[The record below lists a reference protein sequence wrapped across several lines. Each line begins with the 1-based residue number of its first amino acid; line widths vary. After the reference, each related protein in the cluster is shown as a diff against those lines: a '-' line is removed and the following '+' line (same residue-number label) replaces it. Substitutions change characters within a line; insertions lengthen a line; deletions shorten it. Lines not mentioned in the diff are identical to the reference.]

1 MITFNS
7 ETSFTLKNQ
16 KKLVKWISDVISS
29 EGFQVGE
36 INYIF
41 CNDSYLN
48 KINQEFLNHD
58 TFTDIISF
66 DYTLGKEVGGDIFI
80 SIERVLEN
88 AEKFNEVSDK
98 AFSFVHIDVDLYQPT
113 IDSLE
118 FFWKKLVDGGFI
130 VVDDYGSS
138 QFPGAGIAVDEFLK
152 EHKASFFYKVP
163 MGACFIMK

>member
-29 EGFQVGE
+29 EAFQVGE

-58 TFTDIISF
+58 TFTDVISF
-66 DYTLGKEVGGDIFI
+66 DYTLGKEIGGDIFI

-88 AEKFNEVSDK
+88 AEKFNEVFENELHRVMIHGILHFMGYKDK
-98 AFSFVHIDVDLYQPT
+98 T
-113 IDSLE
+113 
-118 FFWKKLVDGGFI
+118 KKEKTLMRTKE
-130 VVDDYGSS
+130 
-138 QFPGAGIAVDEFLK
+138 DENIFTLK
-152 EHKASFFYKVP
+152 H
-163 MGACFIMK
+163 

>member
-58 TFTDIISF
+58 TFTDVISF

-88 AEKFNEVSDK
+88 AQKFNEVFENELYRVMIHGILHFMGYKDK
-98 AFSFVHIDVDLYQPT
+98 T
-113 IDSLE
+113 
-118 FFWKKLVDGGFI
+118 KKEKTLMRTKEDEKIFI
-130 VVDDYGSS
+130 
-138 QFPGAGIAVDEFLK
+138 LNT
-152 EHKASFFYKVP
+152 
-163 MGACFIMK
+163 

>member
-7 ETSFTLKNQ
+7 ETSFTLKNH
-16 KKLVKWISDVISS
+16 KKLVKWIGDVISS

-88 AEKFNEVSDK
+88 AEKFNEVFENELYRVMIHGILHFMGYKDK
-98 AFSFVHIDVDLYQPT
+98 T
-113 IDSLE
+113 
-118 FFWKKLVDGGFI
+118 KKEKTLMRTKE
-130 VVDDYGSS
+130 
-138 QFPGAGIAVDEFLK
+138 DENIFTLNT
-152 EHKASFFYKVP
+152 
-163 MGACFIMK
+163 

>member
-16 KKLVKWISDVISS
+16 KKLVEWISDVVSS

-41 CNDSYLN
+41 CDDVYLH

-88 AEKFNEVSDK
+88 AEKFNEVFENELHRVMIHGILHFMGYKDK
-98 AFSFVHIDVDLYQPT
+98 T
-113 IDSLE
+113 
-118 FFWKKLVDGGFI
+118 KKEKTLMRTKEDEKIFI
-130 VVDDYGSS
+130 
-138 QFPGAGIAVDEFLK
+138 LNT
-152 EHKASFFYKVP
+152 
-163 MGACFIMK
+163 

>member
-1 MITFNS
+1 VITFNS
-7 ETSFTLKNQ
+7 ETSFTLKNH
-16 KKLVKWISDVISS
+16 KKLVKWIGDVISS

-80 SIERVLEN
+80 STERVLEN
-88 AEKFNEVSDK
+88 AEKFNEVFENELYRVMIHGILHFMGYKDK
-98 AFSFVHIDVDLYQPT
+98 T
-113 IDSLE
+113 
-118 FFWKKLVDGGFI
+118 KKEKTLMRTKEDEKIFI
-130 VVDDYGSS
+130 
-138 QFPGAGIAVDEFLK
+138 LNT
-152 EHKASFFYKVP
+152 
-163 MGACFIMK
+163 

>member
-16 KKLVKWISDVISS
+16 NKLVKWIGDVVSS

-41 CNDSYLN
+41 CDDSYLN

-58 TFTDIISF
+58 TFTDVISF

-88 AEKFNEVSDK
+88 AEKFNEVFENELHRVMIHGILHFIGYKDK
-98 AFSFVHIDVDLYQPT
+98 T
-113 IDSLE
+113 
-118 FFWKKLVDGGFI
+118 KKDKTLMRTKEDEKIFI
-130 VVDDYGSS
+130 LN
-138 QFPGAGIAVDEFLK
+138 P
-152 EHKASFFYKVP
+152 
-163 MGACFIMK
+163 

>member
-16 KKLVKWISDVISS
+16 KKLVKWIGDVISS
-29 EGFQVGE
+29 EGFQVAE

-41 CNDSYLN
+41 CDDSYLN

-88 AEKFNEVSDK
+88 AEKFNEVFENELHRVMIHGILHFIGYKDK
-98 AFSFVHIDVDLYQPT
+98 T
-113 IDSLE
+113 
-118 FFWKKLVDGGFI
+118 KKDKTLMRTKEDEKIFI
-130 VVDDYGSS
+130 
-138 QFPGAGIAVDEFLK
+138 LNT
-152 EHKASFFYKVP
+152 
-163 MGACFIMK
+163 

>member
-16 KKLVKWISDVISS
+16 NKLVKWIGDVVSS

-41 CNDSYLN
+41 CDDSYLN

-88 AEKFNEVSDK
+88 AEEFNEVFENELHRVMIHGILHFMGYKDK
-98 AFSFVHIDVDLYQPT
+98 T
-113 IDSLE
+113 
-118 FFWKKLVDGGFI
+118 KKEKTLMRTKEDENIFI
-130 VVDDYGSS
+130 
-138 QFPGAGIAVDEFLK
+138 LK
-152 EHKASFFYKVP
+152 H
-163 MGACFIMK
+163 

>member
-1 MITFNS
+1 VITFNS

-16 KKLVKWISDVISS
+16 NKLVKWIGDVVSS
-29 EGFQVGE
+29 EGFQVAE

-41 CNDSYLN
+41 CDDSYLN

-88 AEKFNEVSDK
+88 AEKFNEVFETELYRVMIHGILHFMGYKDK
-98 AFSFVHIDVDLYQPT
+98 T
-113 IDSLE
+113 
-118 FFWKKLVDGGFI
+118 KKEKTLMRTKEDENIFI
-130 VVDDYGSS
+130 
-138 QFPGAGIAVDEFLK
+138 LK
-152 EHKASFFYKVP
+152 H
-163 MGACFIMK
+163 

>member
-16 KKLVKWISDVISS
+16 KRLVKWISDVISS

-88 AEKFNEVSDK
+88 AEKFNEVFENELYRVMIHGILHFMGYKDK
-98 AFSFVHIDVDLYQPT
+98 T
-113 IDSLE
+113 
-118 FFWKKLVDGGFI
+118 KKEKTLMRTKE
-130 VVDDYGSS
+130 
-138 QFPGAGIAVDEFLK
+138 DENIFTLNT
-152 EHKASFFYKVP
+152 
-163 MGACFIMK
+163 

>member
-16 KKLVKWISDVISS
+16 KKLADWISNVVLS
-29 EGFQVGE
+29 EDFEVGE

-41 CNDSYLN
+41 CDDVYLH

-66 DYTLGKEVGGDIFI
+66 DYTLAKEVGGDIFI

-88 AEKFNEVSDK
+88 AEKFDEVFENELHRVMIHGILHFMGYKDK
-98 AFSFVHIDVDLYQPT
+98 T
-113 IDSLE
+113 
-118 FFWKKLVDGGFI
+118 KKEKTLMRTKEDEKIFI
-130 VVDDYGSS
+130 
-138 QFPGAGIAVDEFLK
+138 LNT
-152 EHKASFFYKVP
+152 
-163 MGACFIMK
+163 

>member
-88 AEKFNEVSDK
+88 AEKFNEVFENELHRVMIHGVLHFMGYKDK
-98 AFSFVHIDVDLYQPT
+98 T
-113 IDSLE
+113 
-118 FFWKKLVDGGFI
+118 KKEKTLMRTKEDEKIFI
-130 VVDDYGSS
+130 
-138 QFPGAGIAVDEFLK
+138 LK
-152 EHKASFFYKVP
+152 H
-163 MGACFIMK
+163 

>member
-66 DYTLGKEVGGDIFI
+66 DYTLAKEVGGDIFI

-88 AEKFNEVSDK
+88 AEKFDEVFENELHRVMIHGILHFMGYKDK
-98 AFSFVHIDVDLYQPT
+98 T
-113 IDSLE
+113 
-118 FFWKKLVDGGFI
+118 KKEKTLMRTKEDEKIFI
-130 VVDDYGSS
+130 
-138 QFPGAGIAVDEFLK
+138 LNT
-152 EHKASFFYKVP
+152 
-163 MGACFIMK
+163 

>member
-1 MITFNS
+1 VITFNS
-7 ETSFTLKNQ
+7 ETSFTLNNQ
-16 KKLVKWISDVISS
+16 KKLVKWIGDVISS

-41 CNDSYLN
+41 CDDSYLN

-88 AEKFNEVSDK
+88 AEKFNEVFENELHRVMIHGILHFIGYKDK
-98 AFSFVHIDVDLYQPT
+98 T
-113 IDSLE
+113 
-118 FFWKKLVDGGFI
+118 KKDKTLMRTKEDEKIFI
-130 VVDDYGSS
+130 
-138 QFPGAGIAVDEFLK
+138 LNT
-152 EHKASFFYKVP
+152 
-163 MGACFIMK
+163 

>member
-7 ETSFTLKNQ
+7 ETSFTLNNQ
-16 KKLVKWISDVISS
+16 NKLVKWIGDVVSS

-41 CNDSYLN
+41 CDDSYLN

-88 AEKFNEVSDK
+88 AEKFNEVFENELHRVMIHGILHFIGYKDK
-98 AFSFVHIDVDLYQPT
+98 T
-113 IDSLE
+113 
-118 FFWKKLVDGGFI
+118 KKDKTLMRTKEDEKIFI
-130 VVDDYGSS
+130 
-138 QFPGAGIAVDEFLK
+138 LNT
-152 EHKASFFYKVP
+152 
-163 MGACFIMK
+163 

>member
-16 KKLVKWISDVISS
+16 KKLADWISNVVLS
-29 EGFQVGE
+29 EDFEVGE

-41 CNDSYLN
+41 CDDVYLH

-66 DYTLGKEVGGDIFI
+66 DYTLAKEVGGDIFI

-88 AEKFNEVSDK
+88 AEKFDEVFENELHRVMIHGILHFMGYKDK
-98 AFSFVHIDVDLYQPT
+98 T
-113 IDSLE
+113 
-118 FFWKKLVDGGFI
+118 KKEKTLMRTKE
-130 VVDDYGSS
+130 
-138 QFPGAGIAVDEFLK
+138 DEKIFTLNT
-152 EHKASFFYKVP
+152 
-163 MGACFIMK
+163 

>member
-16 KKLVKWISDVISS
+16 NKLVKWIGDVVSS

-41 CNDSYLN
+41 CDDSYLN

-58 TFTDIISF
+58 TFTDVISF

-88 AEKFNEVSDK
+88 AEKFNEVFETELHRVMIHGILHFMGYKDK
-98 AFSFVHIDVDLYQPT
+98 T
-113 IDSLE
+113 
-118 FFWKKLVDGGFI
+118 KKEKTLMRTKE
-130 VVDDYGSS
+130 
-138 QFPGAGIAVDEFLK
+138 DENIFTLK
-152 EHKASFFYKVP
+152 H
-163 MGACFIMK
+163 

>member
-1 MITFNS
+1 VITFNS

-16 KKLVKWISDVISS
+16 KKLADWISNVVLS
-29 EGFQVGE
+29 EDFEVGE

-41 CNDSYLN
+41 CDDVYLH

-88 AEKFNEVSDK
+88 AEKFNEVFENELYRVMIHGILHFMGYKDK
-98 AFSFVHIDVDLYQPT
+98 T
-113 IDSLE
+113 
-118 FFWKKLVDGGFI
+118 KKEKTLMRTKE
-130 VVDDYGSS
+130 
-138 QFPGAGIAVDEFLK
+138 DENIFTLNT
-152 EHKASFFYKVP
+152 
-163 MGACFIMK
+163 

>member
-16 KKLVKWISDVISS
+16 KKLVKWIGDVISS

-41 CNDSYLN
+41 CDDSYLN
-48 KINQEFLNHD
+48 KINQEFLDHD

-88 AEKFNEVSDK
+88 AEKFNEVFENELHRVMIHGILHFIGYKDK
-98 AFSFVHIDVDLYQPT
+98 T
-113 IDSLE
+113 
-118 FFWKKLVDGGFI
+118 KKDKTLMRTKEDEKIFI
-130 VVDDYGSS
+130 
-138 QFPGAGIAVDEFLK
+138 LNT
-152 EHKASFFYKVP
+152 
-163 MGACFIMK
+163 

>member
-16 KKLVKWISDVISS
+16 NKLVKWIGDVVSS
-29 EGFQVGE
+29 EGFQVAE

-41 CNDSYLN
+41 CDDSYLN

-58 TFTDIISF
+58 TFTDVISF

-88 AEKFNEVSDK
+88 AEKFNEVFENELHRVMIHGILHFMGYKDK
-98 AFSFVHIDVDLYQPT
+98 T
-113 IDSLE
+113 
-118 FFWKKLVDGGFI
+118 KKEKTLMRTKE
-130 VVDDYGSS
+130 
-138 QFPGAGIAVDEFLK
+138 DENIFTLK
-152 EHKASFFYKVP
+152 H
-163 MGACFIMK
+163 

>member
-1 MITFNS
+1 VITFNS

-16 KKLVKWISDVISS
+16 KKLVKWIGDVISS
-29 EGFQVGE
+29 EGFQVAE

-41 CNDSYLN
+41 CDDSYLN

-88 AEKFNEVSDK
+88 AEKFNEVFENELHRVMIHGILHFIGYKDK
-98 AFSFVHIDVDLYQPT
+98 T
-113 IDSLE
+113 
-118 FFWKKLVDGGFI
+118 KKDKTLMRTKEDEKIFI
-130 VVDDYGSS
+130 
-138 QFPGAGIAVDEFLK
+138 LNT
-152 EHKASFFYKVP
+152 
-163 MGACFIMK
+163 

>member
-29 EGFQVGE
+29 DGFQVGE

-66 DYTLGKEVGGDIFI
+66 DYTLGKEIGGDIFI

-88 AEKFNEVSDK
+88 AEKFNEVFENELHRVMIHGILHFIGYKDK
-98 AFSFVHIDVDLYQPT
+98 T
-113 IDSLE
+113 
-118 FFWKKLVDGGFI
+118 KKDKTLMRTKEDEKIFI
-130 VVDDYGSS
+130 
-138 QFPGAGIAVDEFLK
+138 LNT
-152 EHKASFFYKVP
+152 
-163 MGACFIMK
+163 

>member
-16 KKLVKWISDVISS
+16 NKLVKWIGDVVSS

-41 CNDSYLN
+41 CDDSYLN

-58 TFTDIISF
+58 TFTDVISF
-66 DYTLGKEVGGDIFI
+66 DYTLGKEIGGDIFI

-88 AEKFNEVSDK
+88 AEKFNEVFENELHRVMIHGILHFMGYKDK
-98 AFSFVHIDVDLYQPT
+98 T
-113 IDSLE
+113 
-118 FFWKKLVDGGFI
+118 KKEKTLMRTKEDENIFI
-130 VVDDYGSS
+130 
-138 QFPGAGIAVDEFLK
+138 LK
-152 EHKASFFYKVP
+152 H
-163 MGACFIMK
+163 

>member
-88 AEKFNEVSDK
+88 AEKFDEVFENELHRVMIHGILHFMGYKDK
-98 AFSFVHIDVDLYQPT
+98 T
-113 IDSLE
+113 
-118 FFWKKLVDGGFI
+118 KKEKTLMRTKEDEKIFI
-130 VVDDYGSS
+130 
-138 QFPGAGIAVDEFLK
+138 LNT
-152 EHKASFFYKVP
+152 
-163 MGACFIMK
+163 

>member
-7 ETSFTLKNQ
+7 ETSFTPKNQ
-16 KKLVKWISDVISS
+16 KKLVKWICDVISS
-29 EGFQVGE
+29 EGFQVAE

-41 CNDSYLN
+41 CDDSCLN

-88 AEKFNEVSDK
+88 AEKFNEVFENELHRVMIHGILHFIGYKDK
-98 AFSFVHIDVDLYQPT
+98 T
-113 IDSLE
+113 
-118 FFWKKLVDGGFI
+118 KKDKTLMRTKEDEKIFI
-130 VVDDYGSS
+130 
-138 QFPGAGIAVDEFLK
+138 LNT
-152 EHKASFFYKVP
+152 
-163 MGACFIMK
+163 

>member
-1 MITFNS
+1 VITFNS

-29 EGFQVGE
+29 DGFQVGE

-66 DYTLGKEVGGDIFI
+66 DYKLGKEIGGDIFI

-88 AEKFNEVSDK
+88 AEKFNEVFENELYRVMIHGILHFMGYKDK
-98 AFSFVHIDVDLYQPT
+98 T
-113 IDSLE
+113 
-118 FFWKKLVDGGFI
+118 KKEKTLMRTKEDEKIFI
-130 VVDDYGSS
+130 
-138 QFPGAGIAVDEFLK
+138 LNT
-152 EHKASFFYKVP
+152 
-163 MGACFIMK
+163 